1 MDQLTPAQARVLDA
15 IRSRVEAGQA
25 PPTYRELQV
34 DLGFHS
40 TASVRDHLRALERK
54 GFLLLGEGRFRSVR
68 LVRDTAQA
76 TRVPVLGQVVA
87 GLPTPAQE
95 DFEGF
100 VEVPS
105 QWVRGDTFALHVVGD
120 SMKDAGILEGDIAVL
135 RRDLAPRKGQIVC
148 ATVDGE
154 TTLKMFEPRK
164 DGVWLVPANAAYRPI
179 RLTENS
185 LVQGV
190 LQVSLRV
197 YSQQSGRSSPGRVVP
212 VHARGGARSSDGT
225 R

>member
-1 MDQLTPAQARVLDA
+1 MDQLTQAQARVLDA
-15 IRSRVEAGQA
+15 IRSRVDAGQA
-25 PPTYRELQV
+25 PPTYRELQA

-40 TASVRDHLRALERK
+40 TASVRDHLHALERK
-54 GFLLLGEGRFRSVR
+54 GFLSLGEGRFRSVR
-68 LVRDTAQA
+68 LLRDTAQA
-76 TRVPVLGQVVA
+76 TRVPVLGHVVA
-87 GLPTPAQE
+87 GVPTPAQE
-95 DFEGF
+95 ELEGF

-105 QWVRGDTFALHVVGD
+105 EWVRGDTFALHVLGD

-148 ATVDGE
+148 ATVEGE

-164 DGVWLVPANAAYRPI
+164 DGVWLVPANAAYRPM
-179 RLTENS
+179 RLTDNS

-190 LQVSLRV
+190 LQVSLRI
-197 YSQQSGRSSPGRVVP
+197 YGQQVGRSSTGRAVP
-212 VHARGGARSSDGT
+212 LHARGGARRNDGA